1 MTVVGPTYLVGLGGV
16 VGALLRHA
24 VGQAIDYEAF
34 PLATLT
40 VNVVGS
46 FVLGLLTFSAVGDE
60 VLLFVGTGACGSFTT
75 FSSFSVGVVQ
85 LWENGRYA
93 LSVGYAAI
101 SLVGALAGIGLA
113 GVVAGAL

>member
-1 MTVVGPTYLVGLGGV
+1 MAALDPTHLVGLGGV

-24 VGQAIDYEAF
+24 VGRAVDYEAF

-46 FVLGLLTFSAVGDE
+46 FALGLLTFSAVGE
-60 VLLFVGTGACGSFTT
+60 GVLLFVGTGVCGSFTT

-85 LWENGRYA
+85 LWESGKYA
-93 LSVGYAAI
+93 LSVGYAAVN
-101 SLVGALAGIGLA
+101 LAGALAGIGLA
-113 GVVAGAL
+113 GVIAGAL